1 MGRSD
6 ELTQGPARA
15 PHRSLLRALGIGRH
29 DQARPLIGVA
39 NSFNELIPGHM
50 HLRSVAE
57 QVKYGVYQAGGI
69 PVEFDVIGVC
79 DGLAMNHEGMNYS
92 LVSREVIADS
102 VEIMARAHALDGMVL
117 IPNCDKVVPGMVM
130 AAARLNLP
138 TVIVSGGPMLAG
150 YHRGR
155 RIENKD
161 VLEAVGAYFR
171 GRISANDLSELEDA
185 ACPTC
190 GSCAGLFTA
199 NSMSCLTECFGLA
212 LPGDGTMPAVYS
224 ARLALARRTGVRAV
238 AVVRAGLG
246 ARHFLTRA
254 ALGNAL
260 VLDAALG
267 CSTNTVLHLIAI
279 AHEAGLEIPLER
291 FNEVSARTP
300 HLVKL
305 SPAGSWYMEDLH
317 RAGGVMAVLHRL
329 AGAGLVDGSVPA
341 ISGAGLG
348 AQFAEAVPADDE
360 VIRPLDR
367 PYSSTGG
374 LAVLF
379 GNLAPRGAVVKEA
392 AVVSQMLRHRGLAQ
406 VFDDEAS
413 AVEAIASDRI
423 IPGRVVVIRYVGPKG
438 GPGMPE
444 MLTPTSTLAGA
455 GLDDRVALV
464 TDGRFSGVTRGACVG
479 HVVPEAAEG
488 GPIALVRD
496 GDIIDIDIPGRRLGL
511 EVPDDELERR
521 RVEWQ
526 RPGAGSAAGAD
537 GRRAADATGLAGA
550 GPRGVLARYVK
561 MVSGADKGAVVG

>member
-1 MGRSD
+1 MRSD
-6 ELTQGPARA
+6 ELTKGPARA
-15 PHRSLLRALGIGRH
+15 PHRSLLRALGIGRGGSEGG
-29 DQARPLIGVA
+29 RPLIGVA

-50 HLRSVAE
+50 HLRSIAE

-69 PVEFDVIGVC
+69 PLEFDVIGVC

-102 VEIMARAHALDGMVL
+102 VEIMARAHALDGLVL

-130 AAARLNLP
+130 AAARVDLP
-138 TVIVSGGPMLAG
+138 VAVVSGGPMLAG
-150 YHRGR
+150 FHGGR

-171 GRISANDLSELEDA
+171 GRISADELDELEDA

-199 NSMSCLTECFGLA
+199 NSMSCLTECLGLA
-212 LPGDGTMPAVYS
+212 LPGDGTLPAVFS
-224 ARLALARRTGVRAV
+224 ARLTLARQTGARAV
-238 AVVRAGLG
+238 ELARAGASAPG
-246 ARHFLTRA
+246 DFLTPA
-254 ALGNAL
+254 SLGNAL

-279 AHEAGLEIPLER
+279 AHEAGFEHP
-291 FNEVSARTP
+291 ARTVQRGVGADAP
-300 HLVKL
+300 PGEAVAGGVAITWRT
-305 SPAGSWYMEDLH
+305 STGRAGSWRCCSGWPRRGSID
-317 RAGGVMAVLHRL
+317 GGVPTV
-329 AGAGLVDGSVPA
+329 
-341 ISGAGLG
+341 SGATLG
-348 AQFAEAVPADDE
+348 AQFAAAAAADDE

-367 PYSSTGG
+367 PYSPTGG

-392 AVVSQMLRHRGLAQ
+392 AVLPQMLRHRGPAQ
-406 VFDDEAS
+406 VFDDEVS

-423 IPGRVVVIRYVGPKG
+423 VPGSVVVIRYVGPKG

-444 MLTPTSTLAGA
+444 MLTPTSTLAGS

-479 HVVPEAAEG
+479 HVVPEAADG

-496 GDIIDIDIPGRRLGL
+496 GDVDRHRHPRAPADSGS
-511 EVPDDELERR
+511 RR
-521 RVEWQ
+521 R
-526 RPGAGSAAGAD
+526 RTGAPARRVGPVGGAA
-537 GRRAADATGLAGA
+537 RRVARARRGA
-550 GPRGVLARYVK
+550 GPLR
-561 MVSGADKGAVVG
+561 

>member
-1 MGRSD
+1 MRSD
-6 ELTQGPARA
+6 ELTGGPTRA
-15 PHRSLLRALGIGRH
+15 PHRSLLRALGVGRR
-29 DQARPLIGVA
+29 DEGRPLIGIA
-39 NSFNELIPGHM
+39 NSFNELVPGHT
-50 HLRSVAE
+50 HLRSIAE
-57 QVKYGVYQAGGI
+57 QVKYGVYQAGGV
-69 PVEFDVIGVC
+69 PLEFDVIGVC

-102 VEIMARAHALDGMVL
+102 VEIMGSAHALDGLVL

-130 AAARLNLP
+130 AAARLDLP
-138 TVIVSGGPMLAG
+138 AAVVSGGPMLAG
-150 YHRGR
+150 WHRGR

-171 GRISANDLSELEDA
+171 GKISGDELCALEDD

-199 NSMSCLTECFGLA
+199 NSMSCLTECLGLA
-212 LPGDGTMPAVYS
+212 LPGDGTIPAVYS
-224 ARLALARRTGVRAV
+224 ERLALARQTGVRAV
-238 AVVRAGLG
+238 ELVHAGRG
-246 ARHFLTRA
+246 ARQLLTPA
-254 ALGNAL
+254 SLGNAL
-260 VLDAALG
+260 TLDAALG

-279 AHEAGLEIPLER
+279 AHEAGFEIPLER
-291 FNEVSARTP
+291 FNHVSARTP

-317 RAGGVMAVLHRL
+317 RAGGVMAVLRRL
-329 AGAGLVDGSVPA
+329 TEAGLIDGSVPTV
-341 ISGAGLG
+341 SGRDLG
-348 AQFAEAVPADDE
+348 AQIADAPPVSAPAAEALPVGDE

-367 PYSSTGG
+367 PHSPTGG

-392 AVVSQMLRHRGLAQ
+392 AVLPQMLRHRGPAQ

-413 AVEAIASDRI
+413 AVDAIASDRI
-423 IPGRVVVIRYVGPKG
+423 VPGSVVVIRYVGPKG

-479 HVVPEAAEG
+479 HVVPEAADG
-488 GPIALVRD
+488 GPIALIRD
-496 GDIIDIDIPGRRLGL
+496 GDVVSIDIPGRTLTL
-511 EVPDDELERR
+511 EVPDEELVRR
-521 RVEWQ
+521 RLGV
-526 RPGAGSAAGAD
+526 
-537 GRRAADATGLAGA
+537 RRAAPLPAH
-550 GPRGVLARYVK
+550 GVLARYVK
-561 MVSGADKGAVVG
+561 MVSGADRGAVLD

>member
-1 MGRSD
+1 MGQGVDAIPRSD
-6 ELTQGPARA
+6 ELTKGPARA
-15 PHRSLLRALGIGRH
+15 PHRSLLRALGIGRG
-29 DQARPLIGVA
+29 DAGRPLIGVA

-50 HLRSVAE
+50 HLRSIAE

-102 VEIMARAHALDGMVL
+102 VEIMARAHALDGLVL

-130 AAARLNLP
+130 AAARLDLP
-138 TVIVSGGPMLAG
+138 VALVSGGPMLAG
-150 YHRGR
+150 HYRGR

-171 GRISANDLSELEDA
+171 GRISAGDLDELEDA

-212 LPGDGTMPAVYS
+212 LPGDGTMPAVFS
-224 ARLALARRTGVRAV
+224 ARLVLARQTGARSVE
-238 AVVRAGLG
+238 VVRQNRG
-246 ARHFLTRA
+246 ARSFLTPA
-254 ALGNAL
+254 SLGNAL

-279 AHEAGLEIPLER
+279 AHEAGFEIPLER
-291 FNEVSARTP
+291 FNQVSALTP

-317 RAGGVMAVLHRL
+317 RAGGVMAVLQRL
-329 AGAGLVDGSVPA
+329 GEAGLIDGSVPTV
-341 ISGAGLG
+341 SGVGLSAQLG
-348 AQFAEAVPADDE
+348 AARCVDDE

-367 PYSSTGG
+367 PYSPTGG

-379 GNLAPRGAVVKEA
+379 GNLAPDGAVVKEA
-392 AVVSQMLRHRGLAQ
+392 AVLPQMLRHRGPAQ
-406 VFDDEAS
+406 VFDDEES

-423 IPGRVVVIRYVGPKG
+423 VAGSVVVIRYVGPKG

-479 HVVPEAAEG
+479 HVVPEAADG
-488 GPIALVRD
+488 GPIALIRD
-496 GDIIDIDIPGRRLGL
+496 GDIVDIDIPGRRLTL
-511 EVPDDELERR
+511 DVPTGELERR
-521 RVEWQ
+521 RAAWR
-526 RPGAGSAAGAD
+526 RPREHDAASLTA
-537 GRRAADATGLAGA
+537 
-550 GPRGVLARYVK
+550 RGVLGRYVK